1 MPPSGLRDVSK
12 ESRLQQYCSDHHR
25 AEREARVQ
33 IKDSIKTNPDS
44 FARRGSK
51 EVTSFYDIENCY
63 KFILGRPINEDERNV
78 IGQHLLQL
86 TDISLDEHRRRFL
99 SSYEFH
105 QRHSELLFN
114 NFVPKSIVVLF
125 ETKYNFKIYLDL
137 RQYHISF
144 GIMSGEYEKF
154 DVDLV
159 KAILPETGQFIDVG
173 GNVGYYSLSI
183 AGHPSFRGT
192 VLAFEPLPK
201 LWDLFNRSILENG
214 FEDRVSVRQ
223 LALADGPGELQLNNA
238 EDTVNAGATRLV
250 TNAADTKVGRMTKV
264 ETLDRAIGNL
274 RPDVMKVDIEGAEGL
289 FLKGAQ
295 KTLSAHKPSLLMEIN
310 RDMLSVLSRTTPG
323 AIHHQLA
330 ELGYSIWTSSQ
341 DQLKRIDTS
350 EELDL
355 NFQVGTVAN
364 ILAVHGE
371 RAEDVTERLRR
382 VGLALTPA
390 KVKKQRQ
397 REAAL

>member
-1 MPPSGLRDVSK
+1 
-12 ESRLQQYCSDHHR
+12 
-25 AEREARVQ
+25 
-33 IKDSIKTNPDS
+33 
-44 FARRGSK
+44 
-51 EVTSFYDIENCY
+51 VTSFYDIENCY
-63 KFILGRPINEDERNV
+63 KFILGRTMNEDERNV
-78 IGQHLLQL
+78 IGQNLLQL

-105 QRHSELLFN
+105 QRHSELLFD
-114 NFVPKSIVVLF
+114 NFVPKSLVVLF
-125 ETKYNFKIYLDL
+125 ETKYNFKLYLDL

-183 AGHPSFRGT
+183 AANPPFKGT

-214 FEDRVSVRQ
+214 FEGRVSVRQ
-223 LALADGPGELQLNNA
+223 LALADAPGELQLNNA
-238 EDTVNAGATRLV
+238 EDTVNAGATRLI
-250 TNAADTKVGRMTKV
+250 TNSSGTRVGRMTKV
-264 ETLDRAIGNL
+264 ETLDRVVGNL

-295 KTLSAHKPSLLMEIN
+295 RTLSAHKPSLLMEIN
-310 RDMLSVLSRTTPG
+310 RDMLSVLSKTTPG
-323 AIHHQLA
+323 AIHHQLS
-330 ELGYSIWTSSQ
+330 ELGYRIWNSAQ
-341 DQLKRIDTS
+341 DRLTRMTTP

-364 ILAVHGE
+364 ILAVHDE
-371 RAEDVTERLRR
+371 RAESTNESLQQL
-382 VGLALTPA
+382 GLTLGMA
-390 KVKKQRQ
+390 KPKKQRQ
-397 REAAL
+397 REVAL

>member
-1 MPPSGLRDVSK
+1 M
-12 ESRLQQYCSDHHR
+12 
-25 AEREARVQ
+25 
-33 IKDSIKTNPDS
+33 
-44 FARRGSK
+44 
-51 EVTSFYDIENCY
+51 TSFYDIENCY
-63 KFILGRPINEDERNV
+63 KFILGRAMNEDERNV
-78 IGQHLLQL
+78 IGQNLLQL
-86 TDISLDEHRRRFL
+86 TDVSLEEHRRRFL

-105 QRHSELLFN
+105 HRHSELLFN
-114 NFVPKSIVVLF
+114 NFVPKSIFVLF
-125 ETKYNFKIYLDL
+125 ETKYNFKLYLDL

-183 AGHPSFRGT
+183 AAHPTFKGT

-223 LALADGPGELQLNNA
+223 LALADVPGELQLNNA

-250 TNAADTKVGRMTKV
+250 TNSTDTKVGRMTKV
-264 ETLDRAIGNL
+264 ETLDRVVGDL

-289 FLKGAQ
+289 FLKGAK

-310 RDMLSVLSRTTPG
+310 RDMLSVLSKTTPG
-323 AIHHQLA
+323 AIHQQLT
-330 ELGYSIWTSSQ
+330 ERGYRIWNSVQNKLTRMTSP
-341 DQLKRIDTS
+341 

-364 ILAVHGE
+364 ILAVHDD
-371 RAEDVTERLRR
+371 RADGVSESLQRLE
-382 VGLALTPA
+382 LTLGST

-397 REAAL
+397 REPAL